1 MSCVLITGCSS
12 GIGLETA
19 LVLGRAGHTVY
30 ATMRK
35 PERDQMLRET
45 VEREKLPVSILALDV
60 DSDEA
65 VASTVASIRSK
76 AGFIDVLVN
85 NAGIER
91 LGSIEEL
98 PLEAFRATMETNYFG
113 ALRCIRA
120 CLPEMRQRRSGC
132 IINVSSV
139 SGRIACSPMTPYSA
153 SKFALEAL
161 SEALAQEVKPFNIR
175 VAIVEPGII
184 DTPMARRAAVPS
196 VESHYAHVKRFARMF
211 QASLANPAGPAIVA
225 EKIREVIESGT
236 WQLRQPAGPD
246 ALPFLGWRAS
256 MTDEQ
261 WVDWGALD
269 DNAWYERVLKDFG
282 LNVRPD
288 SESHSAGA

>member
-1 MSCVLITGCSS
+1 MSCVLTTGCSS
-12 GIGLETA
+12 GIGFETA

-35 PERDQMLRET
+35 PERDQLLRE
-45 VEREKLPVSILALDV
+45 VVAREKLPVSILALDV

-65 VASTVASIRSK
+65 VASTVAAIRSK

-120 CLPEMRQRRSGC
+120 CLPEMRQRRAGC

-153 SKFALEAL
+153 SKFALEAV
-161 SEALAQEVKPFNIR
+161 SEGLAQEVKPFNIR

-196 VESHYAHVKRFARMF
+196 VESHYAHVRRFARMF
-211 QASLANPAGPAIVA
+211 QASLATPAGPAIVA
-225 EKIREVIESGT
+225 EKIREIIESGT
-236 WQLRQPAGPD
+236 WQLRHPVGPD
-246 ALPFLGWRAS
+246 AVPFLGWRAS

-269 DNAWYERVLKDFG
+269 DNAWYERIRNDFG
-282 LNVRPD
+282 LDVRPGA
-288 SESHSAGA
+288 EKHSAGA

>member
-1 MSCVLITGCSS
+1 MSCVLVTGCSS

-19 LVLGRAGHTVY
+19 LVLGRAGHAVY

-35 PERDQMLRET
+35 PERDQLLREV
-45 VEREKLPVSILALDV
+45 VEREKLPVSILALNV

-65 VASTVASIRSK
+65 VASTVAAIRSK

-161 SEALAQEVKPFNIR
+161 SEGLAQEVKPFDIR

-184 DTPMARRAAVPS
+184 DTPMARRAAVPP
-196 VESHYAHVKRFARMF
+196 VESHYPHVRRFARMF
-211 QASLANPAGPAIVA
+211 QASLVRPAGPAIVA
-225 EKIREVIESGT
+225 EKIREIIESGT
-236 WQLRQPAGPD
+236 WQVRHPAGPD

-261 WVDWGALD
+261 WINWGALD

-282 LNVRPD
+282 LDVRPD
-288 SESHSAGA
+288 TEKHSAGA

>member
-19 LVLGRAGHTVY
+19 LLLARAGHTVY

-35 PERDQMLRET
+35 PELDSTLREA
-45 VEREKLPVSILALDV
+45 VAKEKLPVSILALDV
-60 DSDEA
+60 DSDAA
-65 VASTVASIRSK
+65 VASTVAAIRAK
-76 AGFIDVLVN
+76 AGSIDVLVN

-91 LGSIEEL
+91 LGSVEEL

-139 SGRIACSPMTPYSA
+139 SGRISCSPMTPYSA
-153 SKFALEAL
+153 SKFALEAV
-161 SEALAQEVKPFNIR
+161 SEGLAQEVKPFGIR
-175 VAIVEPGII
+175 IAIVEPGVI
-184 DTPMARRAAVPS
+184 DTAMARRAAVPPA
-196 VESHYAHVKRFARMF
+196 ESHYPHVLRVATMF
-211 QASLANPAGPAIVA
+211 QASLANPAGPLIVA
-225 EKIREVIESGT
+225 QKIREIIESGT
-236 WQLRQPAGPD
+236 WQLRHPVGPD
-246 ALPFLGWRAS
+246 ALGFLGWRAS

-269 DNAWYERVLKDFG
+269 DNAWHERIRKDFG
-282 LNVRPD
+282 LDTRPGA
-288 SESHSAGA
+288 EKHSAGA